1 MDLNTKAT
9 SLPLEEQTRIF
20 FVAALTFC
28 LLGQLLQLSYWPGH
42 SWGNTLTYFG
52 LLILM
57 PRFVAVLS
65 TFRPVQSITILLI
78 SPLILF
84 TCFNIIDK
92 LYVLLPFAFAVSAKN
107 IKFRLIVIYF
117 FIINLSFL
125 LMSVAASQAGL
136 ITDVVVDRD
145 VLDVLEAETTGD
157 NVTRHAFGYNWV
169 TAFPAHVT
177 YLWAMWLYLRKGVL
191 KKWNYW
197 LLFFSIWFV
206 YHFCNARMETVSMSL
221 LVICSVYYRVRVLKS
236 EKLTVF
242 EDILL
247 KFPVVF
253 FAFVMIYLTYQYR
266 VDGGELYEILD
277 LIISGRLRLGS
288 DAMFDKGI
296 PFFGQHYQQIGGEAS
311 ALAYNFIDCS
321 YLVWLIIN
329 GVFFFILA
337 VYSLTSICNKSVKS
351 REYLIAIIMS
361 LLALEGSIVSI
372 FLNFAYN
379 PFFMALFADW
389 DYSSSEETSS

>member
-1 MDLNTKAT
+1 MDLNTKT
-9 SLPLEEQTRIF
+9 NTLTLEEQTRILF
-20 FVAALTFC
+20 IAALTFC

-42 SWGNTLTYFG
+42 SWGNFLTYFG
-52 LLILM
+52 LLFLM

-65 TFRPVQSITILLI
+65 TFRPVQSVVIVIV

-84 TCFNIIDK
+84 TCFNVIDK
-92 LYVLLPFAFAVSAKN
+92 LYVLLPFVFAVSAKN
-107 IKFRLIVIYF
+107 IKLRLIITYF
-117 FIINLSFL
+117 FIINLFFL
-125 LMSVAASQAGL
+125 LISVVASQAGF

-145 VLDVLEAETTGD
+145 VFDVIEAETTGD

-221 LVICSVYYRVRVLKS
+221 LVIYSVYYRVRVLKS

-247 KFPVVF
+247 KFPVAF

-266 VDGGELYEILD
+266 VDGGEVYEILN
-277 LIISGRLRLGS
+277 LIFSGRLRLGS

-321 YLVWLIIN
+321 YLVWLIIY

-389 DYSSSEETSS
+389 DARTAKK